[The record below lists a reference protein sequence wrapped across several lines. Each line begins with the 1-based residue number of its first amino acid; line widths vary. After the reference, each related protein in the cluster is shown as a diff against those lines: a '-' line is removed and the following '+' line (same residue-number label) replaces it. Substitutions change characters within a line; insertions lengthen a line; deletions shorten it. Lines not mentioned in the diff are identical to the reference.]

1 MAYLVF
7 KPRSSGIW
15 IRIPNTNPNRNPFRK
30 TDLFYNLQKMFRKTD
45 LFYNLQK
52 MFRKTDLFYNLQKMF
67 DGRTCPWQTSWGRRT
82 RWARTEVSQSP
93 SSWPPAG
100 HRAPASRTINWS
112 YMIDKQSTLFLLLKM
127 ANLSSWVGWFC
138 RLTKMC
144 TYLNNTLIVQSMNFL
159 FFKQF
164 FW

>member
-30 TDLFYNLQKMFRKTD
+30 NLFYNLQKMFRKTD

-67 DGRTCPWQTSWGRRT
+67 DGRTCP
-82 RWARTEVSQSP
+82 
-93 SSWPPAG
+93 
-100 HRAPASRTINWS
+100 
-112 YMIDKQSTLFLLLKM
+112 
-127 ANLSSWVGWFC
+127 
-138 RLTKMC
+138 
-144 TYLNNTLIVQSMNFL
+144 
-159 FFKQF
+159 
-164 FW
+164 

>member
-67 DGRTCPWQTSWGRRT
+67 RKTDLFYNLQKMFDGRTCP
-82 RWARTEVSQSP
+82 
-93 SSWPPAG
+93 
-100 HRAPASRTINWS
+100 
-112 YMIDKQSTLFLLLKM
+112 
-127 ANLSSWVGWFC
+127 
-138 RLTKMC
+138 
-144 TYLNNTLIVQSMNFL
+144 
-159 FFKQF
+159 
-164 FW
+164 